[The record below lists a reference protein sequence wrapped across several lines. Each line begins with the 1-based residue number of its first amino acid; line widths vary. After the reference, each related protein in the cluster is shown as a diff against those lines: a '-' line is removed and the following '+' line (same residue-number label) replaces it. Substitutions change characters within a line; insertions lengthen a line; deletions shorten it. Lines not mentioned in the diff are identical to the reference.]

1 MYRLDSCREIET
13 QEVSVLFGNQ
23 YIEDNLPRKYPNAGE
38 RNHLIEQ
45 SSKIH
50 HYIITA
56 AVNQEERDN
65 LIKDWSENEDSFT
78 QLNLIDFEDNQ
89 VQQIIYNIRK
99 SFFISNHESMA
110 NRLIALFNAAKEE
123 DPDSPGISV
132 DSIHS
137 FYHFLKK
144 HTYLKYPVITL
155 TPDNDIY
162 ASWKGGLNQVF
173 SVHFVSNENTYFV
186 IFKPNEN
193 NPERKIISYGTD
205 TVDTLLKTVA
215 FTGICDWILDER

>member
-1 MYRLDSCREIET
+1 MYRLDLCREIET
-13 QEVSVLFGNQ
+13 QNVSVLFGNQ

-38 RNHLIEQ
+38 RNHIIEQ
-45 SSKIH
+45 PSKIH

-56 AVNQEERDN
+56 SVNQEEQDN
-65 LIKDWSENEDSFT
+65 LIRDWTEHEDPFT
-78 QLNLIDFEDNQ
+78 QLDLIDIEDNQ
-89 VQQIIYNIRK
+89 VQQLIFQIR
-99 SFFISNHESMA
+99 ISISIPNNERIA
-110 NRLIALFNAAKEE
+110 NRLNSLFNAAKEE
-123 DPDSPGISV
+123 DPDSQGISV

-144 HTYLKYPVITL
+144 YNYLKYPVITL

-186 IFKPNEN
+186 IFKQNEN
-193 NPERKIISYGTD
+193 NPKRKIISYGTD
-205 TVDTLLKTVA
+205 TADTLLKTVE
-215 FTGICDWILDER
+215 FTGICDWVSDER